1 VWLVIVS
8 DLVLVTGASGGIGA
22 AIVERLA
29 SRGYSLVGLDAIAPP
44 RAVRKRLS
52 GFMGVDLLDPSA
64 LEAACD
70 EVRNNQPRLWAL
82 VFCAGMYPIRRFDEY
97 SITLWE
103 QVHAVNVNS
112 IFSACLALSS
122 RLRRGGRIVIIS
134 SGAAHV
140 GSLDPGYSSSKAGA
154 LGLSRSLARTFGKRQ
169 ILVNAIAPGVIDTQ
183 MSRRMSN
190 ARKQAHIHQTVLGR
204 VGRPAE
210 VAICVDFLLDRS
222 NTYMTGATL
231 DVNGGLYLR

>member
-1 VWLVIVS
+1 ML
-8 DLVLVTGASGGIGA
+8 
-22 AIVERLA
+22 
-29 SRGYSLVGLDAIAPP
+29 
-44 RAVRKRLS
+44 
-52 GFMGVDLLDPSA
+52 F
-64 LEAACD
+64 
-70 EVRNNQPRLWAL
+70 
-82 VFCAGMYPIRRFDEY
+82 
-97 SITLWE
+97 
-103 QVHAVNVNS
+103 
-112 IFSACLALSS
+112 
-122 RLRRGGRIVIIS
+122 
-134 SGAAHV
+134 
-140 GSLDPGYSSSKAGA
+140 
-154 LGLSRSLARTFGKRQ
+154 RSLARTFGKRQ